1 MYGINPLTNECA
13 YKTPCGWCARLN
25 KECTKNKNY
34 VEKKEYVRDKEYVK
48 NKDHTRNRVKIDFT
62 GCTYYDDGKC
72 LGTKELDPCEGINCG
87 RYKD

>member
-13 YKTPCGWCARLN
+13 YKTPCGWCARLD
-25 KECTKNKNY
+25 KECTKNKSY
-34 VEKKEYVRDKEYVK
+34 VKDNDYIKNKEYA
-48 NKDHTRNRVKIDFT
+48 RNRTKIDFT

-87 RYKD
+87 RYKE

>member
-1 MYGINPLTNECA
+1 MNVHIKHLADGVQDLIKNVQ
-13 YKTPCGWCARLN
+13 
-25 KECTKNKNY
+25 KNKNY

>member
-34 VEKKEYVRDKEYVK
+34 VEKREYVK
-48 NKDHTRNRVKIDFT
+48 NKDYTRNRVKIDFT

>member
-13 YKTPCGWCARLN
+13 YKTPCGWCARLD
-25 KECTKNKNY
+25 KECTKNKGYAKDNDY
-34 VEKKEYVRDKEYVK
+34 IKNKEYAKNKEYIR
-48 NKDHTRNRVKIDFT
+48 NKTKIDFT

-87 RYKD
+87 RYKE